1 MCIGDF
7 NEIVEHSEK
16 WGGVLRCDGQMEQ
29 FRAILEDCGLSDLGY
44 LVPKYTWTNGQH
56 GGNFIEE
63 RLDRAVA
70 NRAWCEMFKNREVRV
85 LVART
90 SDPNPVMV
98 RSLDVVETKSRFHR
112 SFKFEAHWL
121 ACEECLGVIDDA
133 WTHDEHNGVGM
144 WSTRERLKHRQSKL
158 TRWSESKFRSHD
170 RELEEKTKLLVELQ
184 KNENGSN
191 GLTIKEL
198 KAEIESIL
206 EHEDMKWKQRAKQ
219 S

>member
-1 MCIGDF
+1 
-7 NEIVEHSEK
+7 
-16 WGGVLRCDGQMEQ
+16 
-29 FRAILEDCGLSDLGY
+29 
-44 LVPKYTWTNGQH
+44 
-56 GGNFIEE
+56 
-63 RLDRAVA
+63 
-70 NRAWCEMFKNREVRV
+70 
-85 LVART
+85 
-90 SDPNPVMV
+90 
-98 RSLDVVETKSRFHR
+98 
-112 SFKFEAHWL
+112 
-121 ACEECLGVIDDA
+121 LGVIDDA

-170 RELEEKTKLLVELQ
+170 RELEEKTMLLVELQ